1 MNKAILVGRLTANPE
16 LRVTPGGANVCSFSI
31 AVDRR
36 FVRQGEERKTDFI
49 NCVAWNKT
57 AEFICGYF
65 TKGRFIG
72 VVGSIQT
79 RDWTDQNGNKRYAT
93 EVIVD
98 EAYFTES
105 KASAASSGAAPQP
118 RANTNSFN
126 QNAGAYNQNASS
138 GAFDS
143 SASLPDGADFA
154 VGISDDDLPF

>member
-16 LRVTPGGANVCSFSI
+16 LRATPSGANVCSFSV

-36 FVRQGEERKTDFI
+36 FVRQGEERKADFI

-57 AEFICGYF
+57 AEFISNYF

-72 VVGSIQT
+72 IVGSIQT

-93 EVIVD
+93 EVIVE
-98 EAYFTES
+98 EAYFTEG
-105 KASAASSGAAPQP
+105 KASSGGAGTAMSQQP
-118 RANTNSFN
+118 SRYDNSFN
-126 QNAGAYNQNASS
+126 QSPSS

-143 SASLPDGADFA
+143 GLPDGGDFA
-154 VGISDDDLPF
+154 VGVSDDDLPF

>member
-16 LRVTPGGANVCSFSI
+16 LRVTPGGANVCSFSV

-36 FVRQGEERKTDFI
+36 FVRQGEERKADFI

-57 AEFICGYF
+57 AEFISSYF
-65 TKGRFIG
+65 SKGRFIG

-98 EAYFTES
+98 EAYFTEGKQS
-105 KASAASSGAAPQP
+105 SSGSAP
-118 RANTNSFN
+118 AGGSFGNSFD
-126 QNAGAYNQNASS
+126 QSVS
-138 GAFDS
+138 GAF
-143 SASLPDGADFA
+143 ASPSNLPDGSDFA
-154 VGISDDDLPF
+154 SGMSDDDLPF

>member
-16 LRVTPGGANVCSFSI
+16 LRVTSSGVNVCSFTI

-36 FVRQGEERKTDFI
+36 FVRQGEERKADFI

-79 RDWTDQNGNKRYAT
+79 RDWTDQNGNRRYAT

-105 KASAASSGAAPQP
+105 KAGAAASGAAPAA
-118 RANTNSFN
+118 RANNSFS
-126 QNAGAYNQNASS
+126 QTQAPYSQSMSS
-138 GAFDS
+138 GAFDTE
-143 SASLPDGADFA
+143 APLPDGGDFA
-154 VGISDDDLPF
+154 AGISDDDLPF

>member
-16 LRVTPGGANVCSFSI
+16 LRATPNGASVCSFTV

-36 FVRQGEERKTDFI
+36 FVRQGEERKADFI

-57 AEFICGYF
+57 AEFISNYF

-93 EVIVD
+93 EVIVE
-98 EAYFTES
+98 EAYFTEG
-105 KASAASSGAAPQP
+105 KASGGANPAMSQQSA
-118 RANTNSFN
+118 RYDNSFD
-126 QNAGAYNQNASS
+126 QTQAS
-138 GAFDS
+138 GVFDS
-143 SASLPDGADFA
+143 NLPDGGDFA
-154 VGISDDDLPF
+154 VGVSDDDLPF

>member
-16 LRVTPGGANVCSFSI
+16 LRVTPGGANVCSFTI

-36 FVRQGEERKTDFI
+36 FVRQGEERKADFI

-57 AEFICGYF
+57 AEFISGYF

-79 RDWTDQNGNKRYAT
+79 RDWTDQNGNRRYAT

-105 KASAASSGAAPQP
+105 KASASSSAAPAQ
-118 RANTNSFN
+118 RADNT
-126 QNAGAYNQNASS
+126 YNQNSGFYAQNTSS
-138 GAFDS
+138 GAFDTGMP
-143 SASLPDGADFA
+143 LPDGGDFA
-154 VGISDDDLPF
+154 AGISDDDLPF

>member
-16 LRVTPGGANVCSFSI
+16 LRATPSGANVCSFSV

-36 FVRQGEERKTDFI
+36 FVRQGEERKADFI

-57 AEFICGYF
+57 AEFICSYF
-65 TKGRFIG
+65 SKGRFIG

-98 EAYFTES
+98 EAYFTEGKQS
-105 KASAASSGAAPQP
+105 SSNSAPSAG
-118 RANTNSFN
+118 NFGNSFD
-126 QNAGAYNQNASS
+126 QSVS
-138 GAFDS
+138 GAFGS
-143 SASLPDGADFA
+143 SGDLPNGSDFA
-154 VGISDDDLPF
+154 SGMSDDDLPF

>member
-16 LRVTPGGANVCSFSI
+16 LRATPGGASVCSFSV

-36 FVRQGEERKTDFI
+36 FVRQGEERKADFI

-57 AEFICGYF
+57 AEFISSYF

-72 VVGSIQT
+72 IVGSIQT

-105 KASAASSGAAPQP
+105 KASAGGANNAQP
-118 RANTNSFN
+118 ARYDGFN
-126 QNAGAYNQNASS
+126 QTVSS
-138 GAFDS
+138 GAFDTG
-143 SASLPDGADFA
+143 LPDGGDFA
-154 VGISDDDLPF
+154 AGVSDDDLPF